1 MKDFLQGRTSHAPTR
16 TNSQPASTTSQFPP
30 INSAVTQVIDASSV
44 APSEAP
50 WQDDAAPEL
59 SQCAVEPNVEL
70 VHDAEGRVSHVIVT
84 CRCGDQITL
93 QCNY

>member
-1 MKDFLQGRTSHAPTR
+1 M
-16 TNSQPASTTSQFPP
+16 
-30 INSAVTQVIDASSV
+30 
-44 APSEAP
+44 
-50 WQDDAAPEL
+50 PEL
-59 SQCAVEPNVEL
+59 AQCAVEPNVEL